1 MDGVA
6 PSTQLTR
13 SALVDFIQNQLSL
26 ISSSVSITHT
36 TSKLTPLRGALQA
49 AVALHAIVTIYEG
62 LRTGEEERMT
72 EYICEITNNDSYVRI
87 LPESVLA
94 LFTAIRTSLQDDVV
108 MSEPE
113 STPSLQE
120 ENTLQQPEPSPCED
134 PAPTTIIVNETLL
147 QQLQL
152 LQYVRPCLFP
162 VESSK
167 CSSTSPSCVAPPPT
181 PP

>member
-6 PSTQLTR
+6 SPTQLTR
-13 SALVDFIQNQLSL
+13 SDLVDFIQNQLSL

-62 LRTGEEERMT
+62 LRAGEEERMA
-72 EYICEITNNDSYVRI
+72 EYIREIASNDSYVRI
-87 LPESVLA
+87 LPESILA
-94 LFTAIRTSLQDDVV
+94 LFTAIRASLQDDVV
-108 MSEPE
+108 MSDPEP
-113 STPSLQE
+113 TPSPQE
-120 ENTLQQPEPSPCED
+120 ESTLQQPEPSPNED
-134 PAPTTIIVNETLL
+134 PAPTTIIINETLL
-147 QQLQL
+147 QQRQL
-152 LQYVRPCLFP
+152 LQYVNLRLFP

-167 CSSTSPSCVAPPPT
+167 RSSTSPSCVAPPPT